1 MVLTSALPCSAAT
14 FRSSFGF
21 FAVFIRK
28 TIEAT
33 KNSIYCLE
41 CLLGGSVST
50 MRAALLFVVLMSS
63 WLLMSGHYTVLIISL
78 GVVSVGFCVWL
89 SHAVNAID
97 DEGLPTHIFARL
109 PAYLVWLCGEIV
121 KSNYATAKLILGGH
135 SDPEIFCV
143 TATQK
148 TAAGLATYANS
159 ITLTPGT
166 VTMDIDE
173 SASKDQFLVHA
184 LHADFGDDVRSN
196 DMDRR
201 VKALE
206 MDIDQ
211 KPKGKAR

>member
-1 MVLTSALPCSAAT
+1 
-14 FRSSFGF
+14 
-21 FAVFIRK
+21 
-28 TIEAT
+28 
-33 KNSIYCLE
+33 
-41 CLLGGSVST
+41 

-89 SHAVNAID
+89 SHAINAID

-135 SDPEIFCV
+135 SDPEIFHV

-173 SASKDQFLVHA
+173 SALEDQFLVHA
-184 LHADFGDDVRSN
+184 LHADFGGDVRSN
-196 DMDRR
+196 DMDRP
-201 VKALE
+201 VTALE
-206 MDIDQ
+206 MDIDP

>member
-1 MVLTSALPCSAAT
+1 
-14 FRSSFGF
+14 
-21 FAVFIRK
+21 
-28 TIEAT
+28 
-33 KNSIYCLE
+33 
-41 CLLGGSVST
+41 

-89 SHAVNAID
+89 SQAINAID
-97 DEGLPTHIFARL
+97 DEGLPTHIFTRL

-135 SDPEIFCV
+135 SDPEMFRV

-201 VKALE
+201 VTALE
-206 MDIDQ
+206 MYTDP
-211 KPKGKAR
+211 KPKGKAL

>member
-1 MVLTSALPCSAAT
+1 
-14 FRSSFGF
+14 
-21 FAVFIRK
+21 
-28 TIEAT
+28 
-33 KNSIYCLE
+33 
-41 CLLGGSVST
+41 

-78 GVVSVGFCVWL
+78 GVVSVAFCVWL
-89 SHAVNAID
+89 SHAINAID

-109 PAYLVWLCGEIV
+109 PAYLAWLCGEIV
-121 KSNYATAKLILGGH
+121 KSNYATAKMILGSH
-135 SDPEIFCV
+135 SDPEIFHV

-201 VKALE
+201 VTALE
-206 MDIDQ
+206 MDTNS
-211 KPKGKAR
+211 KPKGETL